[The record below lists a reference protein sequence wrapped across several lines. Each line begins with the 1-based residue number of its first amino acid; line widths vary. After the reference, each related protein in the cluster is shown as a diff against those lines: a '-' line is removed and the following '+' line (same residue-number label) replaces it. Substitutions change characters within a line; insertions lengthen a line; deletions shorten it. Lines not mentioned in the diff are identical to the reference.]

1 MCGRRCGRA
10 RGEKV
15 VPRWEDAA
23 DCECPQAGVEPLHP
37 PAAGRGH
44 LRHGREVLVMQVRVL
59 RVSSVVSSTSIHF
72 LTAGED
78 GEADH
83 NRKTEPSSTLSP
95 RSRIC
100 DKESED
106 RGHQQDE
113 RRRRGRHH
121 WRWHRHRPAFLFC
134 LGIKLIFVLKLY
146 LSSNLFVLFKK

>member
-1 MCGRRCGRA
+1 
-10 RGEKV
+10 
-15 VPRWEDAA
+15 
-23 DCECPQAGVEPLHP
+23 
-37 PAAGRGH
+37 
-44 LRHGREVLVMQVRVL
+44 MQVRVL

-106 RGHQQDE
+106 TNKMSGGAEAGIID
-113 RRRRGRHH
+113 G
-121 WRWHRHRPAFLFC
+121 ATDTGLLFYS
-134 LGIKLIFVLKLY
+134 V
-146 LSSNLFVLFKK
+146 